1 MFLTGPAGS
10 GKRTSVMRVLF
21 RTQTMRVNL
30 KEAKLSKS
38 FLRTLGI
45 GRATALVAKYG
56 KPSFFT
62 TMTMD
67 GAHSEDV
74 GAREEMP
81 LNWITGTDPT
91 VLYYTKTQSYRRFRS
106 LGGVDQSGGRT
117 PNWLVGNLC
126 P

>member
-74 GAREEMP
+74 GAREEMKKYV
-81 LNWITGTDPT
+81 TCVT
-91 VLYYTKTQSYRRFRS
+91 RRYVSVSDALRAIK
-106 LGGVDQSGGRT
+106 R
-117 PNWLVGNLC
+117 
-126 P
+126 